1 VVKDRVV
8 NSAGIETDWNV
19 LTSPWLEVM
28 DLQAV
33 PCRTSVI
40 AALTRATELHQI
52 VAANPLDLFAAHRL
66 LITLMYWKAPEV
78 GGLEA
83 LRESLLKGK
92 VPKAFIKALE
102 GEAARFN
109 LLDAKRPFMQDP
121 EVMDETKLSASS
133 LFAEMASGTNVAHFS
148 HADDETSRLCL
159 RCATLGLLRLVPWTQ
174 SGGSGKQPSLHGAP
188 PIMAIAVGR
197 SLCETLGLN
206 LVPTSIPLGKPQ
218 WTGQFRPVVHAKGIQ
233 LLEALTWNPR
243 RVHLGAAREPACCC
257 QCGES
262 RLPIIGPI
270 VFKMNPACKQD
281 GDRLQEWRD
290 PAAFYKPGDHRTIK
304 TSNEVDATTGDDR
317 RRLREQHFG
326 KKVEPAPQAAVM
338 LANPDHSDWVLVMPC
353 TNPAHAKSF
362 DHRIERVTTLAG
374 PAPKRTTQWFDLV
387 PWQSIDERNLTPHAA
402 RRPSAG
408 MVRFVSAAARLDIHS
423 WGVLVNAACRSM
435 EQDPAAFDIFTGL
448 YWPLRT
454 RDTSLPSRNAA
465 WLCLKLMATAGRAR
479 PRPSDR
485 EAPFRPWLRIET
497 AASPLTTKAY
507 RRATPVG
514 QSLETELREIIR
526 SELARSPA
534 TTVDWSGLCQFVND
548 ITP

>member
-1 VVKDRVV
+1 MK
-8 NSAGIETDWNV
+8 SAGIETDWNV
-19 LTSPWLEVM
+19 LTSPWLEAM
-28 DLQAV
+28 DLQAY
-33 PCRTSVI
+33 PCRISVI
-40 AALTRATELHQI
+40 DALKRATELHQI
-52 VAANPLDLFAAHRL
+52 VAANPLDLFAAHRF
-66 LITLMYWKAPEV
+66 LITLLYWKAPDV

-92 VPKAFIKALE
+92 VPKALITALE
-102 GEAARFN
+102 GEAAQFN

-121 EVMDETKLSASS
+121 KVIDAKKLPASS

-174 SGGSGKQPSLHGAP
+174 SGGAGKQPSLHGAP

-197 SLCETLGLN
+197 SFCEMLGLN
-206 LVPTSIPLGKPQ
+206 LVPTSMAPGKPQ
-218 WTGQFRPVVHAKGIQ
+218 WTGQFTPVGHAKGIG
-233 LLEALTWNPR
+233 LLEGLTWNPR
-243 RVHLGAAREPACCC
+243 RVHLGTVREMACCS

-262 RLPIIGPI
+262 RLPTIGPI
-270 VFKMNPACKQD
+270 VYEKNPACKQD
-281 GDRLQEWRD
+281 GDLLQEWRD
-290 PAAFYKPGDHRTIK
+290 PAAFYKSEDHRTVK
-304 TSNEVDATTGDDR
+304 TGNEADATTGDDR

-326 KKVEPAPQAAVM
+326 KKVEPAPQARVM

-353 TNPAHAKSF
+353 TNPANNKSF

-374 PAPKRTTQWFDLV
+374 PAPKRATQWFDLV
-387 PWQSIDERNLTPHAA
+387 PWQAIDERNLVPHAA

-408 MVRFVSAAARLDIHS
+408 VLRFVSAAARLDIHS
-423 WGVLVNAACRSM
+423 WGVLANAAGRSM

-479 PRPSDR
+479 PSRGDR
-485 EAPFRPWLRIET
+485 NAPFKPWLRIET
-497 AASPLTTKAY
+497 AASPLTIHAY
-507 RRATPVG
+507 RRATPAG
-514 QSLETELREIIR
+514 QSLEAELREIIR
-526 SELARSPA
+526 SELARNPA
-534 TTVDWSGLCQFVND
+534 TTVDWPGLCQFVND